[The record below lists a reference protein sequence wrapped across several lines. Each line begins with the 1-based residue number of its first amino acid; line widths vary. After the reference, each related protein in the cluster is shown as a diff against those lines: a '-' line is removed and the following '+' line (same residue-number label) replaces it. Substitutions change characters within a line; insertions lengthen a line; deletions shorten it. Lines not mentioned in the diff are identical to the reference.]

1 MYTHKAVRTAQSAQI
16 VVCYEAKYRHST
28 PSLFNLS
35 LVYSLQNLFFLF
47 SRYHFINSNK
57 FILHSSRQMYLRD
70 PRIVFM
76 RILFAEI
83 RTHRRNHLTSDVSLD
98 VRNGSFATRK
108 VFCWLF
114 CESDEKSHEIEA
126 CTNRVCVYVIFS
138 ALSTVWNDKKEEKSS
153 SSSVN
158 VFAGLMRWN
167 IHFKG
172 VSKHQFRLPG
182 IYHYG
187 WDFHLLAIYPFL
199 ISFYSFHFSVVFFV
213 ALQVQVFAY
222 ILYNKRFWCKMADLP
237 VKANECEWMCVR
249 LSFTPVKALKKH
261 KNGISVWVWMRLV
274 RWACWKIDFGRL

>member
-1 MYTHKAVRTAQSAQI
+1 
-16 VVCYEAKYRHST
+16 
-28 PSLFNLS
+28 
-35 LVYSLQNLFFLF
+35 
-47 SRYHFINSNK
+47 
-57 FILHSSRQMYLRD
+57 MYLRD
-70 PRIVFM
+70 PRIAFM

-114 CESDEKSHEIEA
+114 CESDVKSHEIEP
-126 CTNRVCVYVIFS
+126 CTNHVCVYVIFS

-153 SSSVN
+153 SSSSSVN
-158 VFAGLMRWN
+158 VFVGLMRWN

-199 ISFYSFHFSVVFFV
+199 ISFYSFHFSVVFS
-213 ALQVQVFAY
+213 LLCRCRCSHIYYIINVFDAKWLIY
-222 ILYNKRFWCKMADLP
+222 QSKPMN
-237 VKANECEWMCVR
+237 VSECVCAFEFYTR
-249 LSFTPVKALKKH
+249 
-261 KNGISVWVWMRLV
+261 
-274 RWACWKIDFGRL
+274 